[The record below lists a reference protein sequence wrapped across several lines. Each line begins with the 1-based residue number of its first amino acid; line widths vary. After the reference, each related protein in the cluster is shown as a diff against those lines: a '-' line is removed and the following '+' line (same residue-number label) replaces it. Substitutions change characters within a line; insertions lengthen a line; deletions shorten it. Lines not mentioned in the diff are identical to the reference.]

1 MTGPVTVEHRRRIW
15 TEAEIRALGVRIDG
29 VLAVEIVT
37 GYAKDSAY
45 NLLKTPDALPF
56 RVLKVGRRYVVPAA
70 DVLRV
75 LGLEP
80 GLAIQPGLPN
90 TDATD
95 P

>member
-1 MTGPVTVEHRRRIW
+1 MTAKSVW
-15 TEAEIRALGVRIDG
+15 TEARVRALGVRIDG

-37 GYAKDSAY
+37 GYAKDTAY
-45 NLLKTPDALPF
+45 TLLKTPDALPF

-70 DVLRV
+70 DVLRA

-80 GLAIQPGLPN
+80 GLAIQPEPPN
-90 TDATD
+90 THATD